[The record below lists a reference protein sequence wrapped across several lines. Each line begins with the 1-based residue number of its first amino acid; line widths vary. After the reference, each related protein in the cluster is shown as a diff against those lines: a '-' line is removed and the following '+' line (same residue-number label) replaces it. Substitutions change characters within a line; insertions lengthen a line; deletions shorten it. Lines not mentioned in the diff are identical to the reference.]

1 MNWGAPEWGLSL
13 WTLPVFA
20 ILIVLAVRSRAKAIA
35 ILGPLIAERV
45 GINSRSRN
53 RRRLILLW
61 LALGLVLVSLAQ
73 PRWGFRWK
81 ELKQEGLNIV
91 VVLDTSLSM
100 NAEDVSP
107 NRMERAHRE
116 VMDLSELLKG
126 DRVGLVLFSGGAY
139 TRMPLTLDYNAL

>member
-1 MNWGAPEWGLSL
+1 MNWGAPEWGHSL

-61 LALGLVLVSLAQ
+61 LALSLVLVSLAQ

-81 ELKQEGLNIV
+81 ELKQEGLHIFLILLRLVILHGKIKNVDIIV
-91 VVLDTSLSM
+91 LQTERVTQFMKLPNSLKQ
-100 NAEDVSP
+100 E
-107 NRMERAHRE
+107 
-116 VMDLSELLKG
+116 
-126 DRVGLVLFSGGAY
+126 
-139 TRMPLTLDYNAL
+139 